1 MQCHCI
7 SIVRI
12 WPEELRTSTC
22 AHDNLCLAFISREA
36 PSLNASECRS
46 GSLNRFIRPVCPRVS
61 RQLTGPTAT
70 RSNPT
75 NEPTDNQRL
84 RVRDSAARGITDA
97 PSRTP
102 LSPLL
107 SEQARAISSSA
118 RRKCKRP
125 PSIHPSIQLSLPPPP
140 SPCYI
145 PRRSKQ
151 TVGEG
156 YDATHCTP
164 RSSVSSCLPRNC
176 GRSVGRPVVGV
187 GSSSTL

>member
-46 GSLNRFIRPVCPRVS
+46 GSLNRLICPVCPRVS

-125 PSIHPSIQLSLPPPP
+125 PSIHPTLPPSASLPMLH
-140 SPCYI
+140 
-145 PRRSKQ
+145 
-151 TVGEG
+151 T
-156 YDATHCTP
+156 
-164 RSSVSSCLPRNC
+164 
-176 GRSVGRPVVGV
+176 
-187 GSSSTL
+187 

>member
-22 AHDNLCLAFISREA
+22 APDNLCLAFISREA
-36 PSLNASECRS
+36 PSLNASECRF
-46 GSLNRFIRPVCPRVS
+46 GSLNRFIRPVRPRVS

-75 NEPTDNQRL
+75 NEPAYNQPTNVYEFVTL
-84 RVRDSAARGITDA
+84 QPEA
-97 PSRTP
+97 SRTR
-102 LSPLL
+102 
-107 SEQARAISSSA
+107 QAAHPSLPFSRSRLVQFQVQRAESA
-118 RRKCKRP
+118 NAL
-125 PSIHPSIQLSLPPPP
+125 HPSIQLSLPPPP

-145 PRRSKQ
+145 PRRSKH

-156 YDATHCTP
+156 
-164 RSSVSSCLPRNC
+164 
-176 GRSVGRPVVGV
+176 
-187 GSSSTL
+187 